1 MLKVTRKST
10 LKSKVEDI
18 KIQFKELKKEAIGK
32 IKECP
37 ID

>member
-1 MLKVTRKST
+1 MLKVTRKSS
-10 LKSKVEDI
+10 LKSKVEEM
-18 KIQFKELKKEAIGK
+18 KTQFKELKKEAIQK